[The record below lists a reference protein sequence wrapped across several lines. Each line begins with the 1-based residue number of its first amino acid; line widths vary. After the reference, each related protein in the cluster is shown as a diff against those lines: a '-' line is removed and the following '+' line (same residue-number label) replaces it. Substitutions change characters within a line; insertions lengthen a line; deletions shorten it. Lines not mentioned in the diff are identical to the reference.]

1 MNQAK
6 PMLLIPVENQ
16 VRELDPKLLLACKAA
31 ERGFSSI
38 VGSRRE
44 IEFNITSFPK
54 SIYISKSIKSGNG
67 RFFRIL
73 RKLGHDVVAWDEEAL
88 VHLPR
93 QIYYSRRL
101 CPKAMKF
108 VSHLFAWGEDNA
120 EMWRMYDSLPAS
132 TPIHVTGNPRVDL
145 LRPEIRPFYQSEAE
159 KLGAQY
165 GEFILINT
173 NFNHVNAFSP
183 FQNLFLPCTSDE
195 EGPGFGE
202 AAKGMTRKYAEGL
215 RAHKQALFEN
225 FQQMIP
231 VLNQALENTTIV
243 VRPHPTENPEVYRQI
258 ADQCR
263 RVQVSN
269 KGNIVPWLMATRT
282 VIHNGCTTGLE
293 AFVMGVP
300 AISYRPTI
308 DDDYDMDFYRLPN
321 SLSHQC
327 FNLEELQE
335 LLGKILAGDIGLP
348 DEDKIKSLVE
358 RHLTGLQGP
367 LASERIVDTL
377 HREIGGQRQ
386 SSEGGVAS
394 RLHGRYLAS
403 RRKLKKRFKAL
414 LPTSINR
421 PEFQR
426 HRYPEVPVE
435 EIRVKISKFQQ
446 LLGNAGDLKLE
457 QLSSQFYRISP

>member
-1 MNQAK
+1 MNKIK

-16 VRELDPKLLLACKAA
+16 VRELDPKLLLACIAA

-54 SIYISKSIKSGNG
+54 SIYISKSMKSGNG

-93 QIYYSRRL
+93 EIYYSRRL
-101 CPKAMKF
+101 CPEAMGF

-120 EMWRMYDSLPAS
+120 EMWRSYRPLPA
-132 TPIHVTGNPRVDL
+132 TKPIQVTGNPRVDL

-159 KLGAQY
+159 KLRARY

-183 FQNLFLPCTSDE
+183 FQNLFLPRTSGE
-195 EGPGFGE
+195 KEPGFGE
-202 AAKGMTRKYAEGL
+202 AAKGMPREYAEGL
-215 RAHKQALFEN
+215 RAHKQILFES

-231 VLNQALENTTIV
+231 VLNQSFEDTPIV
-243 VRPHPTENPEVYRQI
+243 VRPHPTENPEVYRRI
-258 ADQCR
+258 ADQCPK
-263 RVQVSN
+263 VQVN
-269 KGNIVPWLMATRT
+269 NQGNVVPWLMATKA

-300 AISYRPTI
+300 AVSYRPTTN
-308 DDDYDMDFYRLPN
+308 DNYDMDFYRLPN
-321 SLSHQC
+321 LLSHQC
-327 FNLEELQE
+327 FSLEELLQ
-335 LLGKILAGDIGLP
+335 LLERTLAGDIGLP
-348 DEDKIKSLVE
+348 DGDEVKPLVE
-358 RHLTGLQGP
+358 SHLTGLQGP
-367 LASERIVDTL
+367 LASERIVDIL
-377 HREIGGQRQ
+377 DREIGRQRQ
-386 SSEGGVAS
+386 SPEGSVAR

-403 RRKLKKRFKAL
+403 RRKLKKRVKSL

-426 HRYPEVPVE
+426 HRYPEVPLD
-435 EIRVKISKFQQ
+435 EIRAKISKFQQ
-446 LLGNAGDLKLE
+446 LLGSDRDLKLE